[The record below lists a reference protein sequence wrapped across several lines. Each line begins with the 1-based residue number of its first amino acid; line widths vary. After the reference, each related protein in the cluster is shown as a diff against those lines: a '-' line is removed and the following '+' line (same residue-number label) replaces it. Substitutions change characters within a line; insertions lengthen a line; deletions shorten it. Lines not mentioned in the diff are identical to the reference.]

1 MDERRKLERFEL
13 PAPVRVLTWSA
24 RDERV
29 EHDLTIRDLSSDGA
43 FLYSSHLLP
52 VGTIVKMEFVL
63 ALEVSQRLTM
73 EKRRARVKVKGK
85 VVRSDSQGIAI
96 RFDGSYK
103 ITALGGES
111 SRNGGH

>member
-1 MDERRKLERFEL
+1 MDERRKLERFDL
-13 PAPVRVLTWSA
+13 VAPARVLTWSA

-29 EHDLTIRDLSSDGA
+29 QHDLTIRDLSSDGA

-63 ALEVSQRLTM
+63 VPEAFQKLTM
-73 EKRRARVKVKGK
+73 EKGRARVKVKGK
-85 VVRSDSQGIAI
+85 VVRSDTQGIAI
-96 RFDGSYK
+96 RFDGNYK

-111 SRNGGH
+111 TPNGVR